1 MIKGEY
7 PLELFDSQRTPFYYY
22 NTALLRDTLEEI
34 RSQLNRCPDWQVHYA
49 IKANFNPEI
58 LRIIAKYGFG
68 ADCVTGGEIDAALDA
83 GFSPTGIVYA
93 GVGKRDEEIILGL
106 KVGIRRFNVESTAEL
121 CVINNLAL
129 SLGKI
134 APVSFRV
141 NPDVGAHTHAN
152 ITTGL
157 AENKFG
163 IHHSMLKDAVQLA
176 NALPGIEFCG
186 LHFHIGSQI
195 LDMSD
200 FVALSNRINQCL
212 EQMDTMGIKV
222 KDVNVGGG
230 LGIEY
235 EHPNHLPIADFASY
249 FQVFKKHL
257 NTKLPVHF
265 ELGRSIV
272 APCGTLISRVL
283 YVKEGLNRK
292 FAILDASMTELIRPA
307 LYHAYHR
314 IENISS
320 DEPEEKYDVVGPV
333 CESSDVFG
341 SSVMLNKCHRG
352 DFIVIRSAGA
362 YGESM
367 ASHYNCR
374 PFPDYYLSDKKIGY
388 VEK

>member
-1 MIKGEY
+1 MIKGQFPVED
-7 PLELFDSQRTPFYYY
+7 FSSRRTPFYYY
-22 NTALLRDTLEEI
+22 DTGLLRATLEEI
-34 RSQLNRCPDWQVHYA
+34 RRQLERSPQWRVHYA
-49 IKANFNPEI
+49 VKANFNPEI
-58 LRIIAKYGFG
+58 LRIIAEYGLG
-68 ADCVTGGEIDAALDA
+68 ADCVTGGEIEAALEA
-83 GFSPTGIVYA
+83 GFAPSGIVYA
-93 GVGKRDEEIILGL
+93 GVGKRDEEIRLGL
-106 KVGIRRFNVESTAEL
+106 EAGIGRFNVESTAEL
-121 CVINNLAL
+121 RVINDIAL
-129 SLGKI
+129 SLGKT

-163 IHHSMLKDAVQLA
+163 IHHSMLEGAVRLA
-176 NALPGIEFCG
+176 MELPGIEFCG

-200 FVALSNRINQCL
+200 FVSLCNRVNDCL
-212 EQMDTMGIKV
+212 EQMVSMGIRV

-249 FQVFKKHL
+249 FQVFRKHL
-257 NTKLPVHF
+257 HSTLPVHF

-272 APCGTLISRVL
+272 APCGALISRVL
-283 YVKEGLNRK
+283 YVKEGLHRN

-307 LYHAYHR
+307 LYNAYHR
-314 IENISS
+314 IENITS
-320 DEPEEKYDVVGPV
+320 DGPEEKYDVVGPV

-341 SSVMLNKCHRG
+341 KGVLLNRCTRG
-352 DFIVIRSAGA
+352 DLIAIRSAGA

-374 PFPDYYLSDKKIGY
+374 PFPGWMLG
-388 VEK
+388 